1 MQKANAVILRILHS
15 GENDFESFYPS
26 NRTLGGYHV
35 HKTLIANTA

>member
-1 MQKANAVILRILHS
+1 MQRANAVTFRILHS
-15 GENDFESFYPS
+15 GESGFESSYQS